1 MEDAAST
8 SPEALAVGAPSAS
21 APDDPTSLEHLDKSQ
36 IRKAVE
42 ALLAHSKAR
51 RSKRALLLN
60 DSDNLFLMV
69 VLWKIPSKE
78 LRVKLSLPHNIQS
91 DLAEICLFTK
101 DELESPE
108 DTERFYRKLLKKHG
122 IESIS
127 RIIPFHTLKTEYK
140 AYEAKLRLL
149 GSFDLFLTDERIRRL
164 LPTHIGRHF
173 YQRKKVPVP
182 VNLLAKNLSREIN
195 YCLGGTVLN
204 ISKSGSCSTVRIG
217 HTAMEPQH
225 LTENIVAVV
234 NKLAEKL
241 PKKLQSIKLLFVKT
255 ERSASL
261 PIFSSF
267 VSCVDENS
275 PLSFNGLQRKE
286 RKKKEMKLR
295 AKQKKK
301 NKKLRARIR
310 KSTPVLPWDLASQGG
325 DDPVKDPGSQKK
337 KTGKVKGQPKA
348 TGEVN
353 VQPKVTGKVKGQPT
367 VTDDEDEIPQ
377 LVPIEETPAKEN
389 VQVQNSATAK
399 KSPMKSV
406 GPSIPVGKKR
416 KALPTRET
424 PGKAPGKKQKV
435 DQKDKVTDSVLGKK
449 DLRQTP
455 KKPEAKFFTT
465 CKKSGSNDPSTPKQG
480 RKIPSE
486 SQSN

>member
-1 MEDAAST
+1 MEDAAPTSPGTSAVVATST
-8 SPEALAVGAPSAS
+8 SAS
-21 APDDPTSLEHLDKSQ
+21 DDLTALEHLDTSQ

-42 ALLAHSKAR
+42 ALLAHCKAR
-51 RSKRALLLN
+51 KSKNALLLN
-60 DSDNLFLMV
+60 ESENLFLLV

-78 LRVKLSLPHNIQS
+78 LRVKLSLPHSIRS

-149 GSFDLFLTDERIRRL
+149 GSFDIFLTDERIRRM

-182 VNLLAKNLSREIN
+182 VNLLAKNLSKEIN

-217 HTAMEPQH
+217 NTAMEPQH
-225 LTENIVAVV
+225 ITENIVAV
-234 NKLAEKL
+234 AEKL
-241 PKKLQSIKLLFVKT
+241 ALKLPQKWQSVKLLFVKT

-275 PLSFNGLQRKE
+275 PLSFSGLQRQE
-286 RKKKEMKLR
+286 KKKREMKVR
-295 AKQKKK
+295 KKQKKK
-301 NKKLRARIR
+301 NKRLRARIQ
-310 KSTPVLPWDLASQGG
+310 KSASILPWDQAPQIG
-325 DDPVKDPGSQKK
+325 DDPVKATESHKNKK
-337 KTGKVKGQPKA
+337 GKVKG
-348 TGEVN
+348 
-353 VQPKVTGKVKGQPT
+353 QPKVTGKVKSQPT
-367 VTDDEDEIPQ
+367 VTDDSEEDKIPQ
-377 LVPIEETPAKEN
+377 LVPIEGTPAKEN
-389 VQVQNSATAK
+389 VQLQSNASGK
-399 KSPMKSV
+399 KSSKKSV
-406 GPSIPVGKKR
+406 GPSTSVVRKR
-416 KALPTRET
+416 KALPTGET
-424 PGKAPGKKQKV
+424 PGKAPGKKQKT
-435 DQKDKVTDSVLGKK
+435 DQKDKERGSGLGKK

-465 CKKSGSNDPSTPKQG
+465 HKKSGSNDPATPKQG
-480 RKIPSE
+480 RKNPSE
-486 SQSN
+486 GQAS